1 MGSDA
6 GAGVIYMRGRPQQQC
21 RAHTKCVLKAPLGA
35 TVEVITALLQNIS
48 IHNNH
53 EHTHKHQLEFHY
65 KCATLCKC

>member
-48 IHNNH
+48 IH
-53 EHTHKHQLEFHY
+53 EL
-65 KCATLCKC
+65 